1 MILTDRNKVAL
12 KVLARE
18 LAAGKKKLAIFYGAA
33 HLPDL
38 EERMVEK
45 MGFERKA
52 TRWVTA
58 WKLPERVELK
68 NQIRQSGLN
77 HFCRQSVENFFRIKK
92 SRFRWRLHE
101 SS

>member
-1 MILTDRNKVAL
+1 MLAL
-12 KVLARE
+12 WVEAVQVG
-18 LAAGKKKLAIFYGAA
+18 AAAYCVTLYETLPKKNLAIFYGAA

-68 NQIRQSGLN
+68 NPN
-77 HFCRQSVENFFRIKK
+77 TP
-92 SRFRWRLHE
+92 
-101 SS
+101 